1 MSCVESHKQLWR
13 GKSTGAYGQLRSV
26 KSGKAPSVCPQELK
40 QILARDGRQ
49 ACRQLPSLVYSVC
62 QGGVQF
68 GCKAHLAQI
77 GLVHCSKG
85 SRVMLEVSPLC
96 TV

>member
-26 KSGKAPSVCPQELK
+26 KSSKAPSVCPQELK

-68 GCKAHLAQI
+68 GCEAHLAQI

-85 SRVMLEVSPLC
+85 SRVMLRRTKFML
-96 TV
+96 